1 MLVIMEPW
9 LAGKHADL
17 DPISRLL
24 ACSLEHCLADLRKW
38 TPAAPTDAQAF
49 QLRHIAGSVDR
60 LWTYALGGTIS
71 SEQLEFLGAESSGC
85 AERKALLELVAA
97 TFERVM
103 CEMRM
108 MEDIDYRD
116 PRHVG
121 RQRVEVP
128 LGLLLGHIAEH
139 TQRHTGQLITLAK

>member
-1 MLVIMEPW
+1 MLVTMEPW

-17 DPISRLL
+17 DPIRRLL

-38 TPAAPTDAQAF
+38 TPEAPSGVQAF

-60 LWTYALGGTIS
+60 LWTYAVGGMLS
-71 SEQLEFLGAESSGC
+71 SRQLEFLESEASGP
-85 AERKALLELVAA
+85 AERESLLDVVEE
-97 TFERVM
+97 TFARVTR
-103 CEMRM
+103 EMRM

>member
-1 MLVIMEPW
+1 MLVTMEPW

-17 DPISRLL
+17 DPIRRLL

-38 TPAAPTDAQAF
+38 TPEAPTDAQAF

-60 LWTYALGGTIS
+60 LWTYALGGMLNPG
-71 SEQLEFLGAESSGC
+71 QLEFLGAESTGP
-85 AERKALLELVAA
+85 AEREALLDLVAE
-97 TFERVM
+97 TFARVTR
-103 CEMRM
+103 EMRM

-116 PRHVG
+116 SRYVG

-128 LGLLLGHIAEH
+128 FGLLLGHIAEH